1 MKHPLVWITV
11 IFCSGIICCAAF
23 KMPFIVGYGLTAG
36 LCLAVFCMPAR
47 NRHKDTLVLLLV
59 FCSGAVSYS
68 NSRVLPVSH
77 IRWLGYQA
85 GYTICQVKG
94 YIIDQPV
101 FRDGKTSFTLA
112 SSEFCLD
119 RSKRNCCGK
128 LIVKI
133 SGEKLLNCGDILLL
147 SGRLARPFFG
157 ASSGLSR
164 RKRGYADYLYDQG
177 VYLFMKVDTP
187 AQAMVLGQNK
197 ASLLKRFSFRLKQG
211 IERVIYKRLS
221 PLAAGIID
229 AMVLGEK
236 KGVPPLI
243 YRSMM
248 KSGTV
253 HILVVSGFNVGI
265 VIVLIFSSLKIFR
278 INRNIRFYLALPL
291 MLVYCLMTGASNP
304 VVRAT
309 IMALVL
315 GFAYYLK
322 RETDIYNACAA
333 AALLILAVEPRELF
347 DTGFQLSFVS
357 VIALVYLYPVLKRL
371 LNIEKLKARVTVCLV
386 DSFLV
391 SFSAWI
397 CTAGFIAYY
406 FGMVSPVTVLANLVI
421 VPLAGLI
428 TLLGF
433 SLVAANWLSGW
444 LCVSL
449 VPAAELAVN
458 LLIQVNSLLVSL
470 PKAYFYLR

>member
-1 MKHPLVWITV
+1 
-11 IFCSGIICCAAF
+11 
-23 KMPFIVGYGLTAG
+23 MPFIVSYGLTAG
-36 LCLAVFCMPAR
+36 LCLAVFCLPSR
-47 NRHKDTLVLLLV
+47 NRYKDTLILLLV
-59 FCSGAVSYS
+59 FCSGSASYA
-68 NSRVLPVSH
+68 NSRVLPASH
-77 IRWLGYQA
+77 IRWLGYKA
-85 GYTICQVKG
+85 RDNICQVKG
-94 YIIDQPV
+94 YIVDQPV
-101 FRDGKTSFTLA
+101 FRDGKTSFMLA
-112 SSEFCLD
+112 SREFCLD

-128 LIVKI
+128 LIVNI
-133 SGEKLLNCGDILLL
+133 NGEKFLNCGDILLL
-147 SGRLARPFFG
+147 SGRLVRPFFG
-157 ASSGLSR
+157 AGSGPSR

-177 VYLFMKVDTP
+177 VYLLMKVDNP
-187 AQAMVLGQNK
+187 IRAIVLGQNK

-221 PLAAGIID
+221 PAAAGIID

-265 VIVLIFSSLKIFR
+265 VIVLIFSGLKIFR
-278 INRNIRFYLALPL
+278 ISRNIRFYLALPL

-315 GFAYYLK
+315 GFAYYLR
-322 RETDIYNACAA
+322 READIYNACAA
-333 AALLILAVEPRELF
+333 AALLILVIEPRELF
-347 DTGFQLSFVS
+347 DIGFQLSFVS
-357 VIALVYLYPVLKRL
+357 VIALVYLYPVLKRM
-371 LNIEKLKARVTVCLV
+371 LNMEKLKARVAACFI

-433 SLVAANWLSGW
+433 SLVVTNWLSAW
-444 LCVSL
+444 LCASL
-449 VPAAELAVN
+449 VPVAELAVN
-458 LLIQVNSLLVSL
+458 LLIQVNFLLISL